1 MNNVF
6 IIYKQLEVSINNIK
20 DKSQPDVQNIIQQK
34 NDLIQTLNDKIQSLN
49 NTISEKNNS
58 IDELNRN
65 LNTSKATI
73 TQNDENIS
81 HLKNKLLELSHINE
95 QNGVLIIYISFYHN
109 NQKKKKMSFQKYNL
123 NQINVF

>member
-1 MNNVF
+1 M
-6 IIYKQLEVSINNIK
+6 SINNIK

-109 NQKKKKMSFQKYNL
+109 N
-123 NQINVF
+123 